1 MNAFES
7 DILIAG
13 TGAMACLFSSKLVA
27 AGYAVTHLGTW
38 TEGLNA
44 LEANGVR
51 LVREDGSVSSYPVK
65 VTRDPHTCKG
75 ANLVLVLVKSWQTA
89 RVALQLKDCLHLQ
102 GVALTL
108 QNGLGNDRIL
118 AEALG
123 FERVSLGIT
132 TTGSTLLG
140 PGMVKPVGDGTIMLG
155 DHPRL
160 RPMIH
165 MLSNAGFRVET
176 VENTDSLIW
185 GKLVVNSAINPLT
198 ALLRVSNGILLERP
212 ETRDLMAR
220 IAAETEAI
228 AKAQKIN
235 LPYDNSVKFVE
246 SVALKTA
253 GNNSSMLS
261 DVLRGMPTEIDAI
274 NGAVASR
281 GESLGIPTPLNW
293 ILWKLVKSMQI
304 NFSGELLTQEQNLV
318 QVR

>member
-65 VTRDPHTCKG
+65 VTRNPHTCKG

-198 ALLRVSNGILLERP
+198 ALLRVSNGIILERP

-274 NGAVASR
+274 NGAVVSR

-293 ILWKLVKSMQI
+293 TLWKLVKSI
-304 NFSGELLTQEQNLV
+304 ETNNIDEFILNNRELELIG
-318 QVR
+318 